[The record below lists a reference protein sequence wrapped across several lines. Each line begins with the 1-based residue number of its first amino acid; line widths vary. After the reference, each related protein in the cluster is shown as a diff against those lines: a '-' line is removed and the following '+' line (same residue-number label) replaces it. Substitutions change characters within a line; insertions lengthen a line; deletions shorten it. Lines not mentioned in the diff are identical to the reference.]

1 MLLIMTDSEMRESG
15 GMMTTVIYNFVIDAQ
30 ARVGS
35 MGAVSLLVKCMCQD
49 GCVLDATTNSTI
61 VKGSAK
67 GDLDRGLKVSQHIV
81 RTAPLR

>member
-1 MLLIMTDSEMRESG
+1 
-15 GMMTTVIYNFVIDAQ
+15 MTTVIYNFVIDAQ

-67 GDLDRGLKVSQHIV
+67 GDLLKPIRLEVDVLLELSQLSH
-81 RTAPLR
+81 L

>member
-1 MLLIMTDSEMRESG
+1 
-15 GMMTTVIYNFVIDAQ
+15 MTTVIYNFVIDAQ

-67 GDLDRGLKVSQHIV
+67 GDLDRG
-81 RTAPLR
+81 

>member
-1 MLLIMTDSEMRESG
+1 
-15 GMMTTVIYNFVIDAQ
+15 MTTVIYNFVIDAQ

-49 GCVLDATTNSTI
+49 GCVPDATTNSNI

-67 GDLDRGLKVSQHIV
+67 GDLDRGLKVFQRIV
-81 RTAPLR
+81 R